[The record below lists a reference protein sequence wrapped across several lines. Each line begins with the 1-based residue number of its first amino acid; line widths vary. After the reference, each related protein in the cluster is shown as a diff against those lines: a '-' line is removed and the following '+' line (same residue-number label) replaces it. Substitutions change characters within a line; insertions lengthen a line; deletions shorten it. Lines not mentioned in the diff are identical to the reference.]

1 MEPLPFRKLALT
13 VEYDGAAYCGF
24 QFQVD
29 QPTVQGAI
37 ERALEN
43 TTGERIRVAGAGRT
57 DAGVHARGQ
66 VVCFSTVS
74 TLSERS
80 LIGALNHY
88 LRPNIAVRSIREV
101 DSGFDARRDALSRE
115 YRYRILNSATPSP
128 LERNYSCFVPTAL
141 DVDAMD
147 RACRCLVGVHDFAS
161 FTGPTVK
168 STVREV
174 YRAEVVRDD
183 DVVILDVAA
192 NSFLHKQVRSIAGS
206 LVRVGLGKLD
216 VSEFGQ
222 LMQAKQPGLGG
233 PVAPPQ
239 GLYLMRV
246 MYPEDRFEKGS

>member
-1 MEPLPFRKLALT
+1 MELLPSRKLALT

-29 QPTVQGAI
+29 RPTVQGDI

-43 TTGERIRVAGAGRT
+43 TTGERIRIAGAGRT

-66 VVCFSTVS
+66 VVCFRTASS
-74 TLSERS
+74 LSEGS

-88 LRPNIAVRSIREV
+88 LRPNIAVRSVREV
-101 DSGFDARRDALSRE
+101 DDGFDARRDAVRRE
-115 YRYRILNSATPSP
+115 YRYRILNRATPSP
-128 LERNYSCFVPTAL
+128 LERKYSFFVPAAL
-141 DVDAMD
+141 DADTMD

-161 FTGPTVK
+161 FTGPTAR

-174 YRAEVVRDD
+174 YRAEVARDG
-183 DVVILDVAA
+183 DVVTLDMAA
-192 NSFLHKQVRSIAGS
+192 NSFLYKQVRSIAGS
-206 LVRVGLGKLD
+206 LVRVGLGKMEA
-216 VSEFGQ
+216 SEFEEVM
-222 LMQAKQPGLGG
+222 LARQPGLGG

-246 MYPEDRFEKGS
+246 IYPEDRFEKGS